1 MDAIRCH
8 LAGYTNTVASLGTSL
23 TEAQALLIKRM
34 AGLCY
39 ICYDSDSAGQEAA
52 LRGMYVLQ
60 KQGIS
65 VRVVR
70 LTGGKDPD
78 EVLLADGGPQMFA
91 SALGF
96 ALPLPVYHAIL
107 RKADME
113 IPEKSLAARNDL
125 LEGLASLSTFDV
137 APHIEKISQQMG
149 VFPHELKREIEERRT
164 GLADKT
170 SRRLPED
177 DSTDFIE
184 AGEGADA
191 EQKNSSEPDDL
202 ECIFCS
208 IIWENE
214 KVRSRFSPEYVVPFI
229 KNDVLQN
236 MASALLTGEAPEH
249 LEERWRQVGDR
260 RSMELVARGNGL
272 ISREGIDPDKA
283 EVIAETIRRR
293 CIEERVISLNT
304 KLKKGTATES
314 EVEEHLRLTRIL
326 KGGKFGA

>member
-1 MDAIRCH
+1 
-8 LAGYTNTVASLGTSL
+8 
-23 TEAQALLIKRM
+23 
-34 AGLCY
+34 
-39 ICYDSDSAGQEAA
+39 
-52 LRGMYVLQ
+52 
-60 KQGIS
+60 
-65 VRVVR
+65 
-70 LTGGKDPD
+70 
-78 EVLLADGGPQMFA
+78 MFA

-214 KVRSRFSPEYVVPFI
+214 KVRSRFPEYVVPFI
-229 KNDVLQN
+229 K
-236 MASALLTGEAPEH
+236 MTYF
-249 LEERWRQVGDR
+249 RIWR
-260 RSMELVARGNGL
+260 
-272 ISREGIDPDKA
+272 PP
-283 EVIAETIRRR
+283 
-293 CIEERVISLNT
+293 
-304 KLKKGTATES
+304 
-314 EVEEHLRLTRIL
+314 
-326 KGGKFGA
+326 F